1 MRAVRVIALN
11 DLLISLKA
19 RETFLIGLL
28 MPALMMLL
36 LGVAMGGADSE
47 GSIVVDVLDWDGSDL
62 SAQFVSTLQDEVL
75 RSGRTFVICPYQM
88 GAPDKCNV
96 DKDIA
101 QKPGEWQQISDKR
114 LKDTDAFGA
123 LIIDPGFG
131 EKLRAGDAVSVQF
144 KSSAS
149 LSAPTLAQQ
158 TIEAAISRTGSSV
171 AIANLTIKV
180 AEEKFGALPSGSP
193 ERAAAFE
200 TLRTQAESAWQQRPV
215 QVKTQATKKS
225 PSTLGFNQSGP
236 GIALMFVFMFML
248 NASSMLVYEREQ
260 GTLQRLYTL
269 PVRKG
274 TILAGKI
281 LGRYV
286 YGLGIFV
293 MLLAAGTLMGV
304 QWGGNGAGIVLLML
318 VFTLTS
324 TALGLALAT
333 IVRTSAQASN
343 ISTLLGLT
351 LAPLGG
357 AWWPLEIVPK
367 FMKVIGHI
375 SPLAW
380 GMDAFQKMML
390 YNGSVIDI
398 LPMLGVLLAMAA
410 AFFAFGVF
418 NFKYE

>member
-1 MRAVRVIALN
+1 MRHMRVIALN

-47 GSIVVDVLDWDGSDL
+47 GSIYVDVLDRDGSDL
-62 SAQFVSTLQDEVL
+62 SAQFVSTLQDEAQS
-75 RSGRTFVICPYQM
+75 SGEAFVICPYLV
-88 GAPDKCNV
+88 GAPDKCDL

-101 QKPGEWQQISDKR
+101 QKSGEWQQISDKR
-114 LKDTDAFGA
+114 LRDTNSFGA
-123 LIIDPGFG
+123 LIIDPGFA
-131 EKLRAGDAVSVQF
+131 EKLSAGEPVTVQF
-144 KSSAS
+144 KSSTS

-158 TIEAAISRTGSSV
+158 TIEAAISRMGSSV

-180 AEEKFGALPSGSP
+180 AEEQFGALPSGSP
-193 ERAAAFE
+193 ERVAAFDVLRAQVE
-200 TLRTQAESAWQQRPV
+200 TAWQQRPV
-215 QVKTQATKKS
+215 LVETQATKKR

-269 PVRKG
+269 PVRKR

-293 MLLAAGTLMGV
+293 MLLVAGTVMGV
-304 QWGGNGAGIVLLML
+304 QWGGNGTGIALLML

-333 IVRTSAQASN
+333 IVHTSAQASN

-380 GMDAFQKMML
+380 GMDAFQKMMF

>member
-1 MRAVRVIALN
+1 MRPLRVIALN

-47 GSIVVDVLDWDGSDL
+47 GSIHVDVLDLDGSDL
-62 SAQFVSTLQDEVL
+62 SAQFVSTLLDETQS
-75 RSGRTFVICPYQM
+75 SGQALIICPYRA
-88 GAPDKCNV
+88 GAPDKCNL

-101 QKPGEWQQISDKR
+101 QKSGEWQQIADKR
-114 LKDTDAFGA
+114 LKDTEAFGA
-123 LIIDPGFG
+123 LIVDPGFG
-131 EKLRAGDAVSVQF
+131 EKLRTGEPVTVQF

-158 TIEAAISRTGSSV
+158 TIEAAISRMGSSV

-180 AEEKFGALPSGSP
+180 AEEQFGALPSGSP

-200 TLRTQAESAWQQRPV
+200 TLRAQAETAWQQRPV
-215 QVKTQATKKS
+215 QVETQATKKG

-274 TILAGKI
+274 TTLAGKI
-281 LGRYV
+281 LGRYI
-286 YGLGIFV
+286 YGLGIFA
-293 MLLAAGTLMGV
+293 MLLVTGTVMGV
-304 QWGGNGAGIVLLML
+304 QWGNNLAGIALLVL

-324 TALGLALAT
+324 AALGLALAT

-380 GMDAFQKMML
+380 GMDAFQKMMFH
-390 YNGSVIDI
+390 NGSVFDI

-418 NFKYE
+418 NFRYE